1 MAGLSRQVRQAFF
14 GEEAQRIQRG
24 RDDVRVM
31 VRYPESERRS
41 LGDMENMRIRTPAG
55 IEVPFSLAAQAEM
68 GRGYSSIRRT
78 DRKRVITVTA
88 DVNDAVASSNDI
100 LIDLTSS
107 YLPSLMARYP
117 GLTYT
122 LEGQQR
128 NQQESIES
136 LSFGFLVALLVIY
149 GLLAIPFK
157 SYVQPMIIMS
167 VIPFGIV
174 GAVLGHLIMGFAIS
188 LLSLFGIV
196 ALSGVVVNNSLVL
209 VDFINRGRD
218 RAGPDAD
225 LHEIIR
231 SAGVARFRPVL
242 LTSITTF
249 AGLVP
254 ILMERSL
261 QAQFLI
267 PMAISLGFGVL
278 FATAITLILVPIC
291 YYILEDGLA
300 VLSSVRIR
308 LSGQVLES
316 GEAAESPA
324 S

>member
-1 MAGLSRQVRQAFF
+1 
-14 GEEAQRIQRG
+14 
-24 RDDVRVM
+24 
-31 VRYPESERRS
+31 
-41 LGDMENMRIRTPAG
+41 
-55 IEVPFSLAAQAEM
+55 
-68 GRGYSSIRRT
+68 
-78 DRKRVITVTA
+78 
-88 DVNDAVASSNDI
+88 
-100 LIDLTSS
+100 
-107 YLPSLMARYP
+107 
-117 GLTYT
+117 
-122 LEGQQR
+122 
-128 NQQESIES
+128 
-136 LSFGFLVALLVIY
+136 
-149 GLLAIPFK
+149 
-157 SYVQPMIIMS
+157 MIIMS
-167 VIPFGIV
+167 VIPFGIG
-174 GAVLGHLIMGFAIS
+174 GAVLGHRIMGFAIS

-209 VDFINRGRD
+209 VDFINRGRE

-231 SAGVARFRPVL
+231 NAGVARFRPVL
-242 LTSITTF
+242 LTSLTTF

-254 ILMERSL
+254 IMMERSL

-300 VLSSVRIR
+300 ALSGVRNR
-308 LSGQVLES
+308 LRGQVLEP